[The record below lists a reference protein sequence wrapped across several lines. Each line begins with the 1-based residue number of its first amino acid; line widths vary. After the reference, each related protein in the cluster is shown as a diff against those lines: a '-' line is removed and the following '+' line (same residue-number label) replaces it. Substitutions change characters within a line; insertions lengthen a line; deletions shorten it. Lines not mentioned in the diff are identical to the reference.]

1 MKAMLLAA
9 GNAQRLRPLTDN
21 TPKPMLVVAGRPI
34 LEHNVRLLVR
44 HGIRDII
51 INLHHKPEV
60 IQSHFGDGSKF
71 GAHITY
77 SWEPDLLGT
86 AGAVKQVERE
96 FNEPFLV
103 LYGDNLTDC
112 DLTRLI
118 AFHRARGGNA
128 TMALFY
134 REDVTASGIV
144 RLNQEDRILEFL
156 EKPRADQVFSHFV
169 NAGILVL
176 DLSLLHRIPVGVSD
190 FGRDILPDLLASGQ
204 PIFGYRMSEQLWW
217 IDTPDDY
224 ANTLALADSGEL
236 QLR

>member
-1 MKAMLLAA
+1 
-9 GNAQRLRPLTDN
+9 
-21 TPKPMLVVAGRPI
+21 

-44 HGIRDII
+44 HDIRDII

-60 IQSHFGDGSKF
+60 IRSHFGDGSKF

-86 AGAVKQVERE
+86 AGAVKQVAPE
-96 FNEPFLV
+96 FDKPFLV
-103 LYGDNLTDC
+103 WYGDNLTDC

-118 AFHRARGGNA
+118 TFHRARGGCA

-144 RLNQEDRILEFL
+144 RLNEEARILEFL
-156 EKPRADQVFSHFV
+156 EKPRSDQVFSHFV

-176 DLSLLHRIPVGVSD
+176 EPSLLHQIPIGISD
-190 FGRDILPDLLASGQ
+190 FGRDILPDLLTHGQ
-204 PIFGYRMSEQLWW
+204 PIFGYRMNEQLWW
-217 IDTPDDY
+217 IDTPEDY
-224 ANTLALADSGEL
+224 ANTLALAESGEL
-236 QLR
+236 QLSY